1 MTAWTII
8 SRIRAGRRALDE
20 RLPAPM
26 AAPETLHL
34 RHMRLT
40 LIGELCLLAVLTAAW
55 PFVATTCLRAL
66 GAFVWLALA
75 LSALAI
81 GVRWLAA
88 KVRADNA
95 WAKQGFGSPEH
106 GE

>member
-1 MTAWTII
+1 MARGIFG
-8 SRIRAGRRALDE
+8 RLRAGRRALAE

-26 AAPETLHL
+26 AAPETARL

-55 PFVATTCLRAL
+55 PLVATTCLRAL

-75 LSALAI
+75 LSALI
-81 GVRWLAA
+81 LGVRWLTA
-88 KVRADNA
+88 KIRADNA

-106 GE
+106 AE